1 MYTEVKSLFPYSWG
15 NQLLTEYG
23 NQFLTEY
30 GNQFLT
36 EYGNQFLTEYGNQLL
51 TEYGNQMGTGH
62 IKKVRNLG
70 LVNSHLPSH
79 VINDTLVIPH
89 HNVFSQSLSLFLHDL
104 ASFHYVYA
112 LGQRGVDLAHLCILV
127 YQLAIDAVDVVQTLA
142 GSVSEVFFH
151 ARGYIF
157 TQRQCDLE
165 YI

>member
-1 MYTEVKSLFPYSWG
+1 MYTEVKSLFLYSW
-15 NQLLTEYG
+15 
-23 NQFLTEY
+23 
-30 GNQFLT
+30 
-36 EYGNQFLTEYGNQLL
+36 GNQLL

-89 HNVFSQSLSLFLHDL
+89 HNVFSQSLSLFLHEL